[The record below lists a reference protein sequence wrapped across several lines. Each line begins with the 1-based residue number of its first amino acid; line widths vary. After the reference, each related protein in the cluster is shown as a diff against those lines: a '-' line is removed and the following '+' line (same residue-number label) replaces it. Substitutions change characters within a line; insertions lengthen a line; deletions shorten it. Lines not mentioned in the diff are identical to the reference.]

1 MTESRTETL
10 NRLQEES
17 YATATEKG
25 WHDRDELDENG
36 LPTVRQMITWCGLF
50 HTEATEYEKETAHY
64 YLEGDK
70 PCGKITELA
79 DVAIRV
85 WDTIGRCGF
94 EAQYGSNW
102 SLQKTM
108 RHSIDAVIERARNN
122 GIASFPISG
131 MLNDI
136 VEVVF
141 AEAKSIGYDFDTF
154 IVFIEQKMAYNR
166 TRSARHGGK
175 LA

>member
-10 NRLQEES
+10 NRLQSES

-50 HTEATEYEKETAHY
+50 HTEVTEYEKETAHY
-64 YLEGDK
+64 YLVGDK

-85 WDTIGRCGF
+85 WDAIGRCGF
-94 EAQYGSNW
+94 TAQYGSNL
-102 SLQKTM
+102 SQQKTM
-108 RHSIDAVIERARNN
+108 RHAIDAVIERARNN
-122 GIASFPISG
+122 GIAHFPISG

-141 AEAKSIGYDFDTF
+141 VDAKSIGYDFDTF

-166 TRSARHGGK
+166 TRSTRHGGK

>member
-1 MTESRTETL
+1 VTESRTETL
-10 NRLQEES
+10 KRLQAES

-36 LPTVRQMITWCGLF
+36 MPTVRQMITWCGLF
-50 HTEATEYEKETAHY
+50 HTEVTEYEKETAHY

-85 WDTIGRCGF
+85 WDAIGRCGF
-94 EAQYGSNW
+94 EPRYGGVHVP
-102 SLQKTM
+102 QETI
-108 RHSIDAVIERARNN
+108 RHSIDSVIEQVRNKGLN
-122 GIASFPISG
+122 HFSTAALLSYIVDSVFFEAS
-131 MLNDI
+131 
-136 VEVVF
+136 
-141 AEAKSIGYDFDTF
+141 SIGYDFDTF

-166 TRSARHGGK
+166 TRSTRHGGK